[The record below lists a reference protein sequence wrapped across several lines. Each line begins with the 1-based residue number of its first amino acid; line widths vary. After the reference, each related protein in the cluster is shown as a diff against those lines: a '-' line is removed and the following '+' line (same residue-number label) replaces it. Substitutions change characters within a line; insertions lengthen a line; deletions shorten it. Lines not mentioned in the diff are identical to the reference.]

1 MTTIVFLL
9 GKGDATQCWFCG
21 NLLEEWEPADIPK
34 DEHSINFPDCK
45 LAPH

>member
-9 GKGDATQCWFCG
+9 GKGDTTQCWFCG

-34 DEHSINFPDCK
+34 DEHDINFPDCK